1 MILIVVL
8 IIVCCAILFNYIR
21 KNTEGT
27 KHWYNLFWHITDT
40 ILRYYTGTPK
50 KIVLYSLYVIG
61 LLSGATTFG
70 FPIIKAIVERNEA
83 NGFWKIFLECQWEGV
98 NIWMGIISI
107 IAIVIIVGIYLF
119 VNKSDSLRDKELKEI
134 KDNTSEAVEISK
146 SNSNK
151 LDIILSRLDKY
162 PSEGIKQLLPRF
174 KDDIHSL
181 KVRTAYAHLQDIN
194 VLLKHDTEHDKSL
207 LATIQYYLG
216 ICARYSNVAKCEQH
230 FESAYD
236 LMQQIDEKIPEI
248 LEGMVYVSC
257 KAKQE
262 EKAQNYA
269 SELRI
274 ISPKNIWTIVPDLVF
289 SVNISAA
296 YDSIPNDI
304 DKSFALSN
312 AMLIGWKSQEGQ
324 VGIDFSK
331 YEYIELNNITT
342 TNFPLWILNLTV
354 ATNKFIQSMQIRR
367 NIQSMF
373 TTEAQKL
380 HELTDQYLSLLT
392 QTEIQNLLPDTVF
405 LHAFT
410 GYLKNT
416 NTEWLS
422 IMHKERN
429 HVHLKEL
436 YYLGYAIMLKNCGQ
450 FSDATQLLQDYGNDA
465 PTSILNMRLSIAFEI
480 SNIVEMVDVVK
491 EAVQDHA
498 DIPDHLLPNFITVV
512 ANLYDEVKDYAA
524 DLVIQNPLSKGFY
537 DQFIL
542 FKEKQEIDISYL
554 QNNETEF
561 TPLLYPYLAAIYKE
575 KLGLD
580 RGIAVLLKCIDTH
593 ILDLRT
599 YRLIDYY
606 RQDSKYTRDLYHLL
620 RELRN
625 AGEIDDNLLWLELEM
640 ADKIQDYVIGLEIS
654 SQLIERHSD
663 DFSTIVFHI
672 KMLRGLERSEEIKSY
687 EEKISAF
694 NLQNVPSFLII
705 NLVNIYISIHEIKF
719 AIELLYRSVKI
730 SNSQELK
737 DKYYSLSLH
746 SNIYT
751 FIGQTKDKVE
761 AGDYVEVKKEDA
773 IENIEITLGSVYS
786 DLIGKCINETVEI
799 FRSQP
804 EKVTIISIH
813 SKYYKLL
820 EDVNNDIMNQ
830 NSRSIKVFSL
840 NDYKFEEDPIS
851 AIHQMLGDNPN
862 QREIHKTN
870 VLNYKNGELSLCAFV
885 HDYDEIASLYNMIYD
900 DHFNIYT
907 LPNEYLKEL
916 FTEEDKLHNL
926 ECVLDLSSL
935 ILLQQ
940 VDVQYGL
947 IYNSKFLIPI
957 SLHYLLKEAKIKE
970 ETSTPSLLYQSVIDT
985 VIIKYEDETKTP
997 LWNLINNL
1005 LSWIETRC
1013 EIKIVEDKLN
1023 ISNKIQN
1030 TFFSIES
1037 DSVLLATQGRLLIT
1051 EDRVWIRKM
1060 CKVFPSVSTSNWLH
1074 LYKFDF
1080 ASKFAQQM
1088 LNCGN
1093 FGVPMT
1099 SQYIVEQ
1106 YKAFIDHQKN
1116 TYSFCKT
1123 NIEIN
1128 PFVYTDVLN
1137 AGKTILED
1145 NNTPKTISDMTNLFA
1160 FLLQSMSLET
1170 ALIVCYKEEIHIPQS
1185 SVYLE
1190 CLQNALRIAHQIK

>member
-1 MILIVVL
+1 MVLIVVL

-27 KHWYNLFWHITDT
+27 KHWCNLFWHITDT
-40 ILRYYTGTPK
+40 ILRYYTGTPT

-83 NGFWKIFLECQWEGV
+83 NGFWKIFLECQWEEI

-107 IAIVIIVGIYLF
+107 VAIVVIVGIYLF

-134 KDNTSEAVEISK
+134 KDHTSEAIEISK

-151 LDIILSRLDKY
+151 LDIILLKLDKY
-162 PSEGIKQLLPRF
+162 PSEDIKQLLPRF

-194 VLLKHDTEHDKSL
+194 ALLKHYTEQDKSL
-207 LATIQYYLG
+207 LAIIQYYLG
-216 ICARYSNVAKCEQH
+216 LCARFSNVAKCEQH
-230 FESAYD
+230 FESAYN

-257 KAKQE
+257 KAKKAE
-262 EKAQNYA
+262 NAQNYA

-274 ISPKNIWTIVPDLVF
+274 ISPTNIWTIVPDLVF
-289 SVNISAA
+289 SANISAV
-296 YDSIPNDI
+296 YNSIPNNI
-304 DKSFALSN
+304 DKSFALAN
-312 AMLIGWKSQEGQ
+312 AMLIGWKTQEDQ

-342 TNFPLWILNLTV
+342 TNFPLWIKNLTI

-367 NIQSMF
+367 RIQSMF

-380 HELTDQYLSLLT
+380 YELTDQYLSLLT
-392 QTEIQNLLPDTVF
+392 QTEIENLLPDTVF

-416 NTEWLS
+416 NKEW
-422 IMHKERN
+422 IDVMYKERN
-429 HVHLKEL
+429 HIHLKEL
-436 YYLGYAIMLKNCGQ
+436 YYLGYAIMLKNSGQ
-450 FSDATQLLQDYGNDA
+450 FSDATQLLKDYGDDT
-465 PTSILNMRLSIAFEI
+465 PSSILNMRLSIAFEI
-480 SNIVEMVDVVK
+480 GNTTEMVDVIK
-491 EAVQDHA
+491 DAAQNNA
-498 DIPDHLLPNFITVV
+498 DIPDHLLPNFIAVV
-512 ANLYDEVKDYAA
+512 ANLYDEVKEYAA
-524 DLVIQNPLSKGFY
+524 CLLIQNPLSKGFY
-537 DQFIL
+537 EQFIL
-542 FKEKQEIDISYL
+542 FEEKQEIDIAYL

-561 TPLLYPYLAAIYKE
+561 TPLVYPYLAAIYKE

-580 RGIAVLLKCIDTH
+580 RGIEVLLKCIDSH

-606 RQDSKYTRDLYHLL
+606 KQDSKYTRDLYHLL

-687 EEKISAF
+687 EEKINTF
-694 NLQNVPSFLII
+694 NLQNVPSFLISL
-705 NLVNIYISIHEIKF
+705 LVNIYISIHEIKF
-719 AIELLYRSVKI
+719 AIDLLYQGIKI

-737 DKYYSLSLH
+737 DIYYSLSLH
-746 SNIYT
+746 SSIYA
-751 FIGQTKDKVE
+751 FIGQKKDKVE
-761 AGDYVEVKKEDA
+761 AGDYIEIKKEDA
-773 IENIEITLGSVYS
+773 IEKIEITLGSVYS
-786 DLIGKCINETVEI
+786 DMIGKCVNETVKI
-799 FRSQP
+799 YRSQP

-830 NSRSIKVFSL
+830 KSRSIKVFSL
-840 NDYKFEEDPIS
+840 NDYNFEEDPIG

-870 VLNYKNGELSLCAFV
+870 VLNYKNGELSLYAFV
-885 HDYDEIASLYNMIYD
+885 HNYDEIASLYNIIYD
-900 DHFNIYT
+900 DHFNVYT

-916 FTEEDKLHNL
+916 FTEEDKFHDL

-957 SLHYLLKEAKIKE
+957 SLQYLLKEAKIKE
-970 ETSTPSLLYQSVIDT
+970 ETSTSSLLYQSVMDT

-1023 ISNKIQN
+1023 ISNKTQN

-1037 DSVLLATQGRLLIT
+1037 DSVFLATQGRLLIT
-1051 EDRVWIRKM
+1051 EDRVWIGKM
-1060 CKVFPSVSTSNWLH
+1060 CKVFPSMSTSNWLH

-1088 LNCGN
+1088 LSCGN

-1106 YKAFIDHQKN
+1106 YKALINHQKN

-1137 AGKTILED
+1137 AGKSILEGD
-1145 NNTPKTISDMTNLFA
+1145 NTPKTISDMTNLFV
-1160 FLLQSMSLET
+1160 FLLQSMSLKT
-1170 ALIVCYKEEIHIPQS
+1170 ALMVCYKETRIPQS